1 MDRAEQIKQTLN
13 RIKEIK
19 ESTGYKDIE
28 DYLLNKEEQPYF
40 FNEVDTDNK
49 FEEINIIF
57 KKYVLKSNDG
67 SGFIKPQELNIE
79 NKLFEELHTLITG
92 FLGNDY
98 LLIVF
103 FENNTRYSADE
114 DAELFNLMFK
124 KTFSLHKM
132 GNIKTKKQEAC
143 EKLITIG
150 EVKTL
155 GNKKTSIDVDL
166 IYKSNLTYTGNLIQG
181 ENVLFYGHNIE
192 ENPYL
197 VELFKNNTP
206 AKILNIIP
214 LSRTN
219 LFYDNVD

>member
-19 ESTGYKDIE
+19 ESTCYKEIE
-28 DYLLNKEEQPYF
+28 DYLLNKEAQPYF

-67 SGFIKPQELNIE
+67 SVFIKPQELNIE

-98 LLIVF
+98 LLIVL

-155 GNKKTSIDVDL
+155 GNKKTSIDIDL
-166 IYKSNLTYTGNLIQG
+166 IYKSNLTYTGNLVQG

>member
-13 RIKEIK
+13 RIKELK
-19 ESTGYKDIE
+19 ESTGYKEIE
-28 DYLLNKEEQPYF
+28 DYLLNKEAQPYF

-49 FEEINIIF
+49 FEDIKTIF
-57 KKYVLKSNDG
+57 KKYVLKGNDS

-79 NKLFEELHTLITG
+79 NKLFEELNNLITE

-98 LLIVF
+98 ILIVF
-103 FENNTRYSADE
+103 FENNTRYSTDE
-114 DAELFNLMFK
+114 DVELFNLIFK
-124 KTFSLHKM
+124 KTFSLRKM

-143 EKLITIG
+143 EKLITVG
-150 EVKTL
+150 EIKTFDN
-155 GNKKTSIDVDL
+155 NKTCINVDL

-181 ENVLFYGHNIE
+181 ENVLFYGNNIE

-197 VELFKNNTP
+197 VELFKNNIP
-206 AKILNIIP
+206 SKILNIIP

-219 LFYDNVD
+219 SFFDNVD